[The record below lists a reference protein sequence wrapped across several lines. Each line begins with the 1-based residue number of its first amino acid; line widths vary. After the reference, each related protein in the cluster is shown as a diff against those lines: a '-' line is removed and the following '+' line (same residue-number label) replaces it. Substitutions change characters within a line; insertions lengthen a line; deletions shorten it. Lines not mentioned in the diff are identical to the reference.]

1 VAGNRIQLWGKV
13 LVEPE
18 LRTTPAGTSVLR
30 IIVQAGD
37 SSSPNFA
44 LAASMTG
51 EDARRVA
58 AGLKAGVEVTVE
70 GSLKAVRRPTRSGI
84 VETAYEVMADSIEV
98 RATD

>member
-1 VAGNRIQLWGKV
+1 LWGKV

-37 SSSPNFA
+37 SSPNFA

-58 AGLKAGVEVTVE
+58 VGLKAGLEVTVA
-70 GSLKAVRRPTRSGI
+70 GSLKAVRRRTRSGI
-84 VETAYEVMADSIEV
+84 FEIGYEVMADSIEV
-98 RATD
+98 RATE

>member
-1 VAGNRIQLWGKV
+1 MAGNRIQLWGKV

-30 IIVQAGD
+30 IMVQAGD
-37 SSSPNFA
+37 GPPNFA

-58 AGLKAGVEVTVE
+58 AGLKVGLEVMVK
-70 GSLKAVRRPTRSGI
+70 GSLRTVRRRTRSGMFEI
-84 VETAYEVMADSIEV
+84 GYEVTADSIEV
-98 RATD
+98 RATE